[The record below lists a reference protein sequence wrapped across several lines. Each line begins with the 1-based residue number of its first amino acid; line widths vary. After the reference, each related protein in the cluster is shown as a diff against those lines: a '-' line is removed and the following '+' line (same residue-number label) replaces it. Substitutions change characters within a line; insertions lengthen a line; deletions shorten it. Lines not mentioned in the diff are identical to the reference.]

1 MDSEKRKKVLKEVL
15 KTLGV
20 ILALFLPLIV
30 LLLACATIGKATGKN
45 YGNNIFFILALV
57 VCVLIAA
64 CGPPWYLIH
73 KFAKGKVKTA
83 LYILLGL
90 FLICPRDIGSID
102 ISLLANFGKD
112 VLYLIINLLL
122 LVLIV
127 GGIVLFIY
135 LLFEKP
141 FWGIALLA
149 SAIVGTEIVD
159 NWGKAQSRIAAG
171 IMVLIILCFVLP
183 RAYIEKKRKD
193 NGELA
198 RIKGQHIYGL
208 SAQSEETVKAIV
220 YQDKIVFK
228 YTMSEETRSFQH
240 ITGVS
245 FRSERTFVGQTTIAH
260 RKTNL
265 TSAISL
271 GPRGGVTRTWIRTPE
286 TTYTTQDNYKTYWY
300 LSIDTDEGS
309 IMLRFKHSSRLAEF
323 VGQCKICIA
332 QIVNRGYEN
341 EYEVADEDAAD
352 ERYKVE
358 DERIDIDKMDGGT
371 FEHFCA
377 DLLRVNGWTDV
388 RVTPASGD
396 HGIDITAEKDDIKW
410 GFQCKRWGDTK
421 VDAIAIGQTY
431 KGKALYE
438 CDMVAV
444 ITTSALTAQAEG
456 EAKQLGIKVWGRG
469 KIRQLMSKLDNAD
482 DYYLSA

>member
-1 MDSEKRKKVLKEVL
+1 MDKEKAKKVLKEAL
-15 KTLGV
+15 KTLG
-20 ILALFLPLIV
+20 IALSLWALFFAVMLITV
-30 LLLACATIGKATGKN
+30 KYSPDNPNTFLLI
-45 YGNNIFFILALV
+45 ALV
-57 VCVLIAA
+57 ITFIMAYYIPL
-64 CGPPWYLIH
+64 WYLIH
-73 KFAKGKVKTA
+73 KYVKRKPLKVA
-83 LYILLGL
+83 LYILPFIVPHLFRGSSGISALVSSLVRFVEHFAYLMVSILQLG
-90 FLICPRDIGSID
+90 
-102 ISLLANFGKD
+102 
-112 VLYLIINLLL
+112 
-122 LVLIV
+122 LIV
-127 GGIVLFIY
+127 GGVVLFIY
-135 LLFEKP
+135 LMVKKP
-141 FWGIALLA
+141 FWGIALLITA
-149 SAIVGTEIVD
+149 VCVVETVKNLGDTQRMAVTGS
-159 NWGKAQSRIAAG
+159 
-171 IMVLIILCFVLP
+171 IILIVLCVVLLK
-183 RAYIEKKRKD
+183 AYQQKKRKD

-240 ITGVS
+240 ITDVS

-309 IMLRFKHSSRLAEF
+309 IMLHFKHSSRLAEF

-341 EYEVADEDAAD
+341 EYEVADEDTAD

-444 ITTSALTAQAEG
+444 ITTSTLTAQAEG